1 MSNEVSTMR
10 IKTNPE
16 QLAKSFASLE
26 HNDSFQEI
34 NAILKQGGQAHDM
47 VTAMAMYP
55 PLLEAMESLGNAVYP
70 GGSLPRELKELIILQ
85 SSINNS
91 CQFCINSHIDIAK
104 GLGISDDPVKMLEDS
119 ENLKPEYAC
128 ALEFLHAIF
137 EDSNKIPESMFD
149 NLREHFTEG
158 EIVELTFLIGYINML
173 NWFNNAL
180 QVEYRGELQP
190 KDDQ

>member
-1 MSNEVSTMR
+1 MR

-16 QLAKSFASLE
+16 QLAKAFASLKNNE
-26 HNDSFQEI
+26 SFQEI
-34 NAILKQGGQAHDM
+34 NAILEQGGKPHDM
-47 VTAMAMYP
+47 VKTMAMYP

-91 CQFCINSHIDIAK
+91 CQFCTNSHIDIAK
-104 GLGISDDPVKMLEDS
+104 GLGISEDPVRMLETTGDLS
-119 ENLKPEYAC
+119 PSHAC
-128 ALEFLHAIF
+128 ALAYLDAIF
-137 EDSNKIPESMFD
+137 QDSNRIPESLFD
-149 NLREHFTEG
+149 QLREHYSEA

-180 QVEYRGELQP
+180 QVEYRGELAESEG
-190 KDDQ
+190 

>member
-1 MSNEVSTMR
+1 MR

-16 QLAKSFASLE
+16 QLAKSFAALK

-34 NAILKQGGQAHDM
+34 NAILEQGGKPHDM
-47 VTAMAMYP
+47 VATMAMYP
-55 PLLEAMESLGNAVYP
+55 PLLEAMEAMGNAVYP

-91 CQFCINSHIDIAK
+91 CQFCTNSHIDIAK
-104 GLGISDDPVKMLEDS
+104 GLGISDDPVKMLEDKDM
-119 ENLKPEYAC
+119 LDPAYKC
-128 ALEFLHAIF
+128 ALDYFEAIF
-137 EDSNKIPESMFD
+137 EDSNRISEAIFQQ
-149 NLREHFTEG
+149 LREHFNEA

-180 QVEYRGELQP
+180 QVEYRGELANSEG
-190 KDDQ
+190 

>member
-1 MSNEVSTMR
+1 MR

-16 QLAKSFASLE
+16 QLAKAFASLKNNE
-26 HNDSFQEI
+26 SFQEI
-34 NAILKQGGQAHDM
+34 NAILEQGGKPHDM
-47 VTAMAMYP
+47 VKAMAMYP

-91 CQFCINSHIDIAK
+91 CQFCTNSHIDIAK
-104 GLGISDDPVKMLEDS
+104 GLGISEDPVQMLTAKDDLLPS
-119 ENLKPEYAC
+119 YSC
-128 ALEFLHAIF
+128 ALTYLDAIF
-137 EDSNKIPESMFD
+137 EDSNRIPESIFD
-149 NLREHFTEG
+149 QLREHYSEA

-180 QVEYRGELQP
+180 QVEYRGELAESEG
-190 KDDQ
+190 

>member
-1 MSNEVSTMR
+1 MR

-16 QLAKSFASLE
+16 QLAKAFASLE
-26 HNDSFQEI
+26 HNESFQEI

-47 VTAMAMYP
+47 VSTMAMYP
-55 PLLEAMESLGNAVYP
+55 PLFEAMETLGNAVYP

-91 CQFCINSHIDIAK
+91 CQFCTKSHIDIAK
-104 GLGISDDPVKMLEDS
+104 GLGISEDPLHMLQDT
-119 ENLKPEYAC
+119 ENLKPSYAC
-128 ALEFLHAIF
+128 AIEYLQAIF
-137 EDSNKIPESMFD
+137 EDANRIPDSLFD
-149 NLREHFTEG
+149 RLREHFTES

-180 QVEYRGELQP
+180 QVKYRGELS
-190 KDDQ
+190 DS